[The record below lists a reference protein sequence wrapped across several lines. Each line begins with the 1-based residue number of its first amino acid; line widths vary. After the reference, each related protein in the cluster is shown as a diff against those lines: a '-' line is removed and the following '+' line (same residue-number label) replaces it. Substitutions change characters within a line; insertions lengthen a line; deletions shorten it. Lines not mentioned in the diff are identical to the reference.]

1 MSLSSSEMLFI
12 KMLGKYGTLS
22 PIDIHKKL
30 KKEKGCIG
38 LVPKYRSAI
47 YDAKNSLREDGYIK
61 KVKEEK
67 VKAMMKEFYG
77 LTEKGREKYAE
88 ISRLYL
94 PLIGYIFPFEEIDCE
109 ECKENER
116 EECWENGFK
125 ILNETFGD
133 LFGETLRYPKQ
144 RMKERFEKPIGLM
157 ELNFWLRM
165 LRMPQ
170 RILKE
175 KFEPI
180 LAELEINVQE
190 MLQ

>member
-12 KMLGKYGTLS
+12 KMLGEYGPLS

-30 KKEKGCIG
+30 KKEKGCIR

-47 YDAKNSLREDGYIK
+47 YDAKNRLKEEGYIK

-67 VKAMMKEFYG
+67 VRAMIKEFYD
-77 LTEKGREKYAE
+77 LTEKGRKKYAE

-94 PLIGYIFPFEEIDCE
+94 PLIGYIFSFEEVDCE
-109 ECKENER
+109 KCKEDNR
-116 EECWENGFK
+116 KECWEDGFK

-133 LFGETLRYPKQ
+133 LFGKTLRYPKQ
-144 RMKERFEKPIGLM
+144 RIKEKFEKPIELM

-165 LRMPQ
+165 LKMPQ

-180 LAELEINVQE
+180 LTELGINVQE
-190 MLQ
+190 ILQ